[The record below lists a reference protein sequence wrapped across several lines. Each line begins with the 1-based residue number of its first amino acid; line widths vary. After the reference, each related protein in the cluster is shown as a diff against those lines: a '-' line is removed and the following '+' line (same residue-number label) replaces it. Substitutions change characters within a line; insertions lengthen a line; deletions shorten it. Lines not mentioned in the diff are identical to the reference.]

1 MSSDKASGL
10 DLKYAWELG
19 YKELGG
25 LMSNCPYSS
34 AKGGREAQ
42 LANAWVKGYE
52 QVNREAGKIIS
63 ASRNFIDDR
72 RERDALADSDDQSND
87 LSYVQDPLDRGFKI
101 LAGGHLNHGSH
112 AGSFSASPFYKPRK
126 NIWGGGNGSQGK
138 GGSMKEVSNE
148 ELLMQVSRLE
158 ESINQLHKDSQK
170 SGIELFLEFAWGV
183 IIFFAALKVLF
194 S

>member
-63 ASRNFIDDR
+63 ANRNFIDDR

-87 LSYVQDPLDRGFKI
+87 LSYVQDPLGRGFKI
-101 LAGGHLNHGSH
+101 LVGGHMNHGHH
-112 AGSFSASPFYKPRK
+112 AGSFSASPFCKPRK
-126 NIWGGGNGSQGK
+126 SIWGGGNNNQGK
-138 GGSMKEVSNE
+138 GGSVKETSNE
-148 ELLMQVSRLE
+148 ELLLQIGRLE
-158 ESINQLHKDSQK
+158 ESINQLHRDSQK
-170 SGIELFLEFAWGV
+170 SGFEVFLDFAWGV
-183 IIFFAALKVLF
+183 IVFFAALKILF
-194 S
+194 A